1 MSRLDTAEIVIDA
14 VDWVPLRDGIDQTEV
29 VLYVSSTTRPT
40 LHLPRDEI
48 LAEEHAIMLQ
58 TGAGIFSSK
67 PIVMDIQSFVPVDIF
82 VGSRK
87 QQDLESEEDV
97 ITFVT
102 GSQGIAAE
110 IPIPPPSS
118 GSQSNFWWG

>member
-1 MSRLDTAEIVIDA
+1 MSRLETAEIVIDA
-14 VDWVPLRDGIDQTEV
+14 VDWVPLRDGVDQIEV
-29 VLYVSSTTRPT
+29 VLQISNTTRPT
-40 LHLPRDEI
+40 LHLPRDQI
-48 LAEEHAIMLQ
+48 LAEAQATMLQ

-67 PIVMDIQSFVPVDIF
+67 PIVIDTQTFIPVDIF
-82 VGSRK
+82 VSGRK
-87 QQDLESEEDV
+87 QQDLQSEADE
-97 ITFVT
+97 IMFVT